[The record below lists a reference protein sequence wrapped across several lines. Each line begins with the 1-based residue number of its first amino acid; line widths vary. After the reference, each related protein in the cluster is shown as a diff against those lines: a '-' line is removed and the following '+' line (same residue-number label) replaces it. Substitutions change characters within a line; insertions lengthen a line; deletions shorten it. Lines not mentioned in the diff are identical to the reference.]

1 MNSSV
6 STYMY
11 VLVEGYCVSTYMY
24 VLVEGYCEQFCQ
36 SHYKVSDGEA
46 LQHTRNTQLGYGSV

>member
-11 VLVEGYCVSTYMY
+11 VLVEG
-24 VLVEGYCEQFCQ
+24 QFCQ
-36 SHYKVSDGEA
+36 YLHVCAGRGV
-46 LQHTRNTQLGYGSV
+46 L